1 MLANMESCLMLGAD
15 ENLDSTDNSQEQA
28 PGVHVQTQR
37 GNYASLVPPVPASA
51 CKDTLRLVSDPI
63 H

>member
-1 MLANMESCLMLGAD
+1 MLGAD
-15 ENLDSTDNSQEQA
+15 ENLDSTGNSQEQA